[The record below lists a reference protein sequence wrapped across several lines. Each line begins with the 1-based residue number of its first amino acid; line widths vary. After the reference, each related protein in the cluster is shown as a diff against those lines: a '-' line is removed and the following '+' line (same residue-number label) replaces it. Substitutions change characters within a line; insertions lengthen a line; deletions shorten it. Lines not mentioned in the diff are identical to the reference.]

1 MKRTVVILILIS
13 TLMLSACSG
22 ALPAQP
28 TETATEPQIQ
38 TTQAAEPET
47 QPPETETEPEATET
61 EIPAS
66 YSEILDAYAQA
77 AAEWWNGATL
87 AENGM
92 NYVAADIFG
101 DNSREN
107 LGYLISDLDGDGVQE
122 LIIGATEAVTDEFYG
137 RLMLELYTLGTD
149 GSAVNLFS
157 ATERS
162 RYYSLGDN
170 RFAYHGAN
178 SAFESVDTTMALENG
193 SLTDLGYPTDS
204 KDYAPLPLEPI
215 GSLIAGE
222 PALELPILDEINE
235 ITRVGTAG
243 AFMTAVQAAAKL
255 LDWASSTGLDP
266 EEVREA
272 TVLWLS
278 NQGNDARVA
287 FREKMEKVDE
297 AVRML
302 MEGGAEDLLASAG
315 CENTGYPWS
324 EYPMAMIQAIM
335 EAVGV
340 RE

>member
-13 TLMLSACSG
+13 ALMLSACSG

-28 TETATEPQIQ
+28 TETVTEPQIQ

-47 QPPETETEPEATET
+47 QPPETGAEPEAAET

-107 LGYLISDLDGDGVQE
+107 LGYLISDLDGDGVPE

-137 RLMLELYTLGTD
+137 RLMLELYTLGSD

-178 SAFESVDTTMALENG
+178 SAFESVDTTVALENG

-215 GSLIAGE
+215 GSLIAVE

-278 NQGNDARVA
+278 NQGNDAQVA